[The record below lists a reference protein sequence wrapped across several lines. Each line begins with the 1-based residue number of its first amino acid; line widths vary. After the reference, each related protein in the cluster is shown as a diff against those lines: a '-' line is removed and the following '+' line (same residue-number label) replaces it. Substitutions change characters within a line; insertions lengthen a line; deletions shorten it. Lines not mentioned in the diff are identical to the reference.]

1 MSDSLLEPNAQPERG
16 GDGAIHQVSF
26 MLDFRYYQALRD
38 AKRKLNPIDD
48 FIWRWRYALAFA
60 IAGITVFW
68 LVIRGGF
75 TPAEM
80 LSWEFLLSLGG
91 LGLALPLLIF
101 LIDLLFDQ
109 VLARWIFRRSSMAGQ
124 MLTIDLNDQ
133 RIAWWAEGIRGELDW
148 TRILRIVALKDYLF
162 FFFGKM
168 EAIGLPRNA
177 APQGAFDR
185 IVSFAKERA
194 NGQAL

>member
-1 MSDSLLEPNAQPERG
+1 
-16 GDGAIHQVSF
+16 

-60 IAGITVFW
+60 IAGIIVFW

-109 VLARWIFRRSSMAGQ
+109 VLVRWIFRRSSMAGQ
-124 MLTIDLNDQ
+124 MLTIDLNDR
-133 RIAWWAEGIRGELDW
+133 RITWWAEGIRGELDW
-148 TRILRIVALKDYLF
+148 KRILRIVALKDYLF

>member
-1 MSDSLLEPNAQPERG
+1 
-16 GDGAIHQVSF
+16 
-26 MLDFRYYQALRD
+26 
-38 AKRKLNPIDD
+38 
-48 FIWRWRYALAFA
+48 
-60 IAGITVFW
+60 
-68 LVIRGGF
+68 
-75 TPAEM
+75 
-80 LSWEFLLSLGG
+80 
-91 LGLALPLLIF
+91 
-101 LIDLLFDQ
+101 
-109 VLARWIFRRSSMAGQ
+109 MAGQ
-124 MLTIDLNDQ
+124 MLTIDLNDR

-148 TRILRIVALKDYLF
+148 KRILRIVALKDYLF

>member
-1 MSDSLLEPNAQPERG
+1 MSDSLSDPNAQPERG
-16 GDGAIHQVSF
+16 ADGAIHRVSF
-26 MLDFRYYQALRD
+26 MLDFRYFQALRD

-91 LGLALPLLIF
+91 LRLALPLLIF